1 MGQYYLI
8 ANIDKKEFL
17 NPHSLDNGAKLMEW
31 SYQGNRMVNALFNLL
46 QSDWQG
52 DRVYVVGDYA
62 DSSENYEE
70 DNNWLPTYNAVAKE
84 LGFKGKLT
92 ENGYEYTLHD
102 HVYNN
107 FKNISNE
114 VDSECIENG
123 ARYIFNNQLK
133 CVIDLTKL
141 PVTYEGF
148 DAWTGKPYC
157 MYISPLS
164 LLLAMGNGRG
174 GGDYHNCYPAFS
186 EVGLWCASSQDIEI
200 SMDMLHPDYD
210 EFEVEFSEKEA
221 A

>member
-8 ANIDKKEFL
+8 ANVDKKEFL

-46 QSDWQG
+46 QTDWQG

-62 DSSENYEE
+62 DSEE
-70 DNNWLPTYNAVAKE
+70 LNEADVNWLSTYNAVAEE

-92 ENGYEYTLHD
+92 ESGYEHTLYSYVD
-102 HVYNN
+102 ES

-114 VDSECIENG
+114 VDSERIEGG

-133 CVIDLTKL
+133 CVVDLAKL

-148 DAWTGKPYC
+148 DRLTGKPYC

-174 GGDYHNCYPAFS
+174 GGDYHNCYPAFN
-186 EVGLWCASSQDIEI
+186 EVGLWCESSQEIEV
-200 SMDMLHPDYD
+200 SRDMLHPDYD
-210 EFEVEFSEKEA
+210 EFEVEFSEMEA